1 MLSGIY
7 NLPCFH
13 SLYRDKVKK
22 PPMTAITEST
32 QITDKTE
39 ENKFDD
45 EQKNSEDFDFL
56 DLYY

>member
-1 MLSGIY
+1 
-7 NLPCFH
+7 
-13 SLYRDKVKK
+13 
-22 PPMTAITEST
+22 MTAITEST